1 MTIEQMRARLGE
13 IVNSL
18 NTISAKETLTEADIS
33 EVEKLKNEYNTLSN
47 SIKVKEDIANITTSA
62 QASQR
67 QAPAAAP
74 TPARSVE
81 VVDQAPKH
89 GFKSFGDFL
98 NAVKNSSVGNVDPRF
113 KNAFYE
119 KHGEEGG
126 YLVPDEM
133 LSEIK
138 KKVEGDES
146 LLAKTTQIKVS
157 GNSLSFP
164 VDESSPWNGGV
175 EVYWVG
181 EGRQTTE
188 SGKGKLGMASLK
200 LHKIAAL
207 VKVSDELLEDSTALE
222 SYIRLK
228 APTAIVHKLNSAV
241 INGDG
246 VSKPMGIL
254 KSGFRVTVAKE
265 SGQTA
270 DTIVARNVLKM
281 HARLI
286 PGSKA
291 AWYVNAGCIEQ
302 LRIMKDDAGNFIY
315 VAPGSQLNQSPYGML
330 LGLPVI
336 PMIGSMP
343 ALGDEGDI
351 VLADLSYY
359 HSIVKAG
366 GMQQAV
372 SQHLFFDQNAQAFR
386 FTMRVDGNLPFKTPV
401 ETEFGAY
408 KMSGVITLADRA

>member
-47 SIKVKEDIANITTSA
+47 SIKVKEDIANITTNA

-74 TPARSVE
+74 APARVE
-81 VVDQAPKH
+81 IVDQTPKH

-98 NAVKNSSVGNVDPRF
+98 NAVKNSSVGNVDKRF
-113 KNAFYE
+113 QNALYE

-126 YLVPDEM
+126 YLVPEEM

-138 KKVEGDES
+138 KKIEGDES
-146 LLAKTTQIKVS
+146 LLAKTTQIKVA

-164 VDESSPWNGGV
+164 VDESAPWNGGV

-181 EGRQTTE
+181 EGRQVQE
-188 SGKGKLGMASLK
+188 GAKGKLGLASLK

-207 VKVSDELLEDSTALE
+207 VKVTDELLEDSTALE
-222 SYIRLK
+222 SYIKAK
-228 APTAIVHKLNSAV
+228 APTAITSKLNGAIIS
-241 INGDG
+241 GDG
-246 VSKPMGIL
+246 VAKPFGIL

-265 SGQTA
+265 SGQAA

-281 HARLI
+281 DARLI

-302 LRIMKDDAGNFIY
+302 LRVMKDDAGNFIY
-315 VAPGSQLNQSPYGML
+315 IAPGSQLNQTPYGML
-330 LGLPVI
+330 LGKPVI

-366 GMQQAV
+366 GLQQAV
-372 SQHLFFDQNAQAFR
+372 SQHLYFDQNAQAFR
-386 FTMRVDGNLPFKTPV
+386 FTMRVDGNCPFKSPV
-401 ETEFGAY
+401 KTEYGDY
-408 KMSGVITLADRA
+408 EMSGIITLATRA

>member
-302 LRIMKDDAGNFIY
+302 LRIMKDDADR
-315 VAPGSQLNQSPYGML
+315 
-330 LGLPVI
+330 
-336 PMIGSMP
+336 MP
-343 ALGDEGDI
+343 
-351 VLADLSYY
+351 LA
-359 HSIVKAG
+359 
-366 GMQQAV
+366 
-372 SQHLFFDQNAQAFR
+372 
-386 FTMRVDGNLPFKTPV
+386 
-401 ETEFGAY
+401 
-408 KMSGVITLADRA
+408 